1 MMKPNPFEQRM
12 RRGEYF
18 HALRIPDDVWT
29 VLRLDGR
36 SFSKFTASR
45 FEKPFDEKFH
55 TLMVETSVALM
66 EEFKGLFCYTESDE
80 ISLLLPREWT
90 LFDREVEKIISL
102 SASVAAASFSLS
114 LGEVA
119 HFDSRIWF
127 GTREQDVIDYF
138 RWRQADAARCALNG
152 WAYWTLRKSGQT
164 KQQATR
170 TLHKAT
176 RAEKNELLY
185 SHGINFNDLPAWQRR
200 GAAVMWQRYEKTGK
214 TPLTGETVTA
224 MRRRLYVE
232 RELPMKQAYDSFL
245 FQILQERL

>member
-1 MMKPNPFEQRM
+1 MSSTIFA
-12 RRGEYF
+12 G
-18 HALRIPDDVWT
+18 
-29 VLRLDGR
+29 GR
-36 SFSKFTASR
+36 PT
-45 FEKPFDEKFH
+45 
-55 TLMVETSVALM
+55 
-66 EEFKGLFCYTESDE
+66 
-80 ISLLLPREWT
+80 
-90 LFDREVEKIISL
+90 
-102 SASVAAASFSLS
+102 
-114 LGEVA
+114 
-119 HFDSRIWF
+119 
-127 GTREQDVIDYF
+127 
-138 RWRQADAARCALNG
+138 ARCALNG